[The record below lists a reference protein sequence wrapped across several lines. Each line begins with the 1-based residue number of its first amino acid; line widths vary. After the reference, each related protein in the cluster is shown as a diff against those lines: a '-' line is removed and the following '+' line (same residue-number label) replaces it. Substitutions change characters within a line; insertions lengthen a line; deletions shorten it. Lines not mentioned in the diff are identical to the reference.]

1 MLPQKVAALTDDER
15 VPARPIGVLE
25 RLRARL
31 PAAARIGSF
40 ADQGF
45 QGFGNIAANALLG
58 RGLSHE
64 QFATIG
70 VMIGV
75 HYFAWGIHR
84 SNVVLPMIIN
94 ASAAG
99 VSSEDE
105 DAWWW
110 INLISVV
117 MIALVLGVA
126 ALLYALIDPN
136 PADRWLQHAVAYAAF
151 VSPAL
156 CSTEFA
162 RRRLYQ
168 RGRGVAAAAASAV
181 SATVLLAVAV
191 WVWRGADSA
200 LIGSGGWALGGMAG
214 TALAWAA
221 APPGRIGF
229 AKIAD
234 VWRRHQHFA
243 FWQTMTAIPYA
254 FYTTINVILVAAFA
268 GPAAAAAF
276 TASRTL
282 INPAMAVV
290 SAIDTLDKPRA
301 ARALFKDGLAG
312 LHRSI
317 RRTLLT
323 VIGLTG
329 PYLALLSLFSG
340 FVLHLVF
347 GQTFMPYA
355 LGVSILS
362 VAAIFACLNQ
372 APETAL
378 IVLKAGRAMFAVRL
392 FAAVFTVVSM
402 WLGARWFGFNGCAW
416 ALLATNLINFSLL
429 RIVSTRISRDW
440 AAP

>member
-1 MLPQKVAALTDDER
+1 
-15 VPARPIGVLE
+15 
-25 RLRARL
+25 
-31 PAAARIGSF
+31 
-40 ADQGF
+40 
-45 QGFGNIAANALLG
+45 
-58 RGLSHE
+58 
-64 QFATIG
+64 
-70 VMIGV
+70 
-75 HYFAWGIHR
+75 
-84 SNVVLPMIIN
+84 
-94 ASAAG
+94 
-99 VSSEDE
+99 
-105 DAWWW
+105 
-110 INLISVV
+110 
-117 MIALVLGVA
+117 
-126 ALLYALIDPN
+126 
-136 PADRWLQHAVAYAAF
+136 
-151 VSPAL
+151 
-156 CSTEFA
+156 
-162 RRRLYQ
+162 
-168 RGRGVAAAAASAV
+168 
-181 SATVLLAVAV
+181 
-191 WVWRGADSA
+191 
-200 LIGSGGWALGGMAG
+200 
-214 TALAWAA
+214 
-221 APPGRIGF
+221 
-229 AKIAD
+229 
-234 VWRRHQHFA
+234 
-243 FWQTMTAIPYA
+243 MTAIPYA

-392 FAAVFTVVSM
+392 FAGGEHVAGRPVV
-402 WLGARWFGFNGCAW
+402 R
-416 ALLATNLINFSLL
+416 
-429 RIVSTRISRDW
+429 V
-440 AAP
+440 